1 MLTEQQTRRPY
12 PGLIV
17 DPDADFLLTT
27 TDNPYDPFEE
37 WGEWVAFDN
46 FKGYHTPQL
55 LDRVLATSDE
65 LSEKDENLAFAE
77 ACESIIHDFGPEL
90 YTIAYRNRA

>member
-37 WGEWVAFDN
+37 WGEWVA
-46 FKGYHTPQL
+46 
-55 LDRVLATSDE
+55 
-65 LSEKDENLAFAE
+65 
-77 ACESIIHDFGPEL
+77 
-90 YTIAYRNRA
+90 